1 MNKYLFFSLIFFW
14 NFCSGLSAQQPIS
27 IDYGLPKEYLIRD
40 VRVKSNSDQ
49 TLDKAV
55 VYLSGLEPGQRIQI
69 PGDPISMAIKR
80 LWKEKTF
87 SDVKMYVELVGTAT
101 VDIIIEVKELPR
113 VLKPVFT
120 GVKKGER
127 EDMAGIVKWYRGEV
141 LTEHLLKLLE
151 YRIKDYYIEKGYLD
165 TRVAFTQKPD
175 TTAGPNFAVLH
186 IDVDRQEKIKIG
198 YIHIAGNKVM
208 PTSKIRRKM
217 KDAIVEKSR
226 MNLAQDFL
234 LFLQGQ
240 PTPRYID
247 SMLTNHGIIKQT
259 VEYMRNAN
267 RINLFKSSKYVESE
281 WETATRD
288 IIREYNTLG
297 FRDARF
303 VRDTVY
309 MKDGELFA
317 DLTIYEG
324 NRYYHRNIT
333 WVGNKKYTTG
343 RLDSLLNIRKGTIY
357 NQEALERKLMFNP
370 AGGDISSMYQDE
382 GYLFFQINPVEVMV
396 DGDSIDLEI
405 RMFEGTQA
413 RVGRILVTGNAKTN
427 DRVILREIR
436 CRPGDLYSRANIIRS
451 QQALSQLGILNPQT
465 IDIRPKPNPIDG
477 TVDIEFYVEE
487 APSDQ
492 IELSGGWGANQVIGT
507 LGLTLNNFS
516 ARNLFRPKTWA
527 PLPAGDGQRLS
538 IRGQSNGPNFQAYNF
553 SFNEPWLGGKKPISF
568 GVFVNHSRF
577 RFGGIDTNA
586 SQLGNTSV
594 GLTLGRQLR
603 WPDDYFSVQFGIRYH
618 RYDARNYNLFAN
630 SGTRFTGQSNNI
642 GISASIS
649 RNSTDHFIFPRS
661 GSMITASVEFTPP
674 YTAISGADLSNASL
688 QERYEWL
695 EYHKWKFKASWF
707 NDITKSKNN
716 PLVLMVR
723 TEFGFLGQYNDQIGI
738 TPFERFFLGGDGLT
752 GFNIDGREIIAMRGY
767 PNLSLTP
774 GYNGTS
780 TAAVGGVIYNKH
792 TMELRFLVSPNPQA
806 TIWVHGFLE
815 AGNAWDKFENYT
827 PFQLKRSAGL
837 GVRFFLPMFGL
848 LGVDYGW
855 GFDGLPPNNR
865 APGGQFHFMIG
876 QQF

>member
-1 MNKYLFFSLIFFW
+1 MWFRNLIVFLWCFTV
-14 NFCSGLSAQQPIS
+14 GLIQAQQPLS
-27 IDYGLPKEYLIRD
+27 VDYDIPREYLIRD
-40 VRVKSNSDQ
+40 VRVESNSTE

-55 VYLSGLEPGQRIQI
+55 VYLSGLESGQRISI
-69 PGDPISMAIKR
+69 PGDAIAQAIKR
-80 LWKEKTF
+80 LWREKTF
-87 SDVKMYVELVGTAT
+87 SDVKIYAEQVGVAT
-101 VDIIIEVKELPR
+101 VDIIIQVKELPR
-113 VLKPVFT
+113 LLKPVFT
-120 GVKKGER
+120 GVKKSER
-127 EDMAGIVKWYRGEV
+127 DDMAGLVKWYRGEV
-141 LTEHLLKLLE
+141 LTEHLVKLLE

-165 TRVAFTQKPD
+165 TQVGFRTEMD

-186 IDVDRQEKIKIG
+186 IDVDRRHKVKVA
-198 YIHIAGNKVM
+198 YLNVSGNKVI

-226 MNLAQDFL
+226 INLAKDFIQ
-234 LFLQGQ
+234 FLNGN
-240 PTPRYID
+240 PSPRYVD
-247 SMLTNHGIIKQT
+247 SMLTHHGYLKQT
-259 VEYMRNAN
+259 LEYMRNAN
-267 RINLFKSSKYVESE
+267 RINIFKSSKYTESE
-281 WETATRD
+281 WDAATRS
-288 IIREYNTLG
+288 IIGEYNRLG

-303 VRDTVY
+303 LKDTVY
-309 MKDGELFA
+309 MKDGELYA
-317 DLTIYEG
+317 DMEIFEG
-324 NRYYHRNIT
+324 NRYYHRHIT

-343 RLDSLLNIRKGTIY
+343 RLDSMLNIRRGDIY
-357 NQEALERKLMFNP
+357 NQELLERKLYFNP

-382 GYLFFQINPVEVMV
+382 GYLFFQLNPVEVKV
-396 DGDSIDLEI
+396 EGDSIDLEI
-405 RMFEGTQA
+405 RMFEGNQA
-413 RVGRILVTGNAKTN
+413 RVGRILVTGNSKTN

-516 ARNLFRPKTWA
+516 IRNMFRPKTWA

-538 IRGQSNGPNFQAYNF
+538 IRGQSNGPTYQAYNF

-577 RFGGIDTNA
+577 RFGGLDTNA
-586 SQLGNTSV
+586 SILGNTTV
-594 GLTLGRQLR
+594 GLSLGKQLR
-603 WPDDYFSVQFGIRYH
+603 WPDDYFSVQFGVSYH
-618 RYDARNYNLFAN
+618 RYDAQRYNLFAG
-630 SGTRFTGQSNNI
+630 SGNQFTGKSNNVSFTI
-642 GISASIS
+642 GLS

-661 GSMITASVEFTPP
+661 GSMINATLELTPP
-674 YTAISGADLSNASL
+674 YSLLSGADFSNVTL
-688 QERYEWL
+688 QERYSWL

-723 TEFGFLGQYNDQIGI
+723 TEFGFLGQYNPAIGI

-792 TMELRFLVSPNPQA
+792 TMELRFLISPNPQA

-815 AGNAWDKFENYT
+815 AGNSWDKFENYT
-827 PFQLKRSAGL
+827 PFQLKRSAGM

-848 LGVDYGW
+848 LGIDYGW
-855 GFDGLPPNNR
+855 GFDGLPPDNR
-865 APGGQFHFMIG
+865 PPGGQFHFMIG